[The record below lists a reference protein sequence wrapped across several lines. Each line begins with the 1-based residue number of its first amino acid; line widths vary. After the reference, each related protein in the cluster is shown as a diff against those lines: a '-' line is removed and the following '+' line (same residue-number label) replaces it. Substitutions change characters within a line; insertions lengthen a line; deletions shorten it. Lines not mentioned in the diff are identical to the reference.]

1 MLNEDDYV
9 SITGFRGNIAI
20 LLQPIRNLS
29 KKLHFFFKFDRL
41 VPYLHFCEKENLYA
55 KRYAW
60 QWDTKQIRASP
71 CKSNSFGERNRYP
84 NYYMM

>member
-1 MLNEDDYV
+1 MYPSQV
-9 SITGFRGNIAI
+9 SEGILQYYYNLYAI
-20 LLQPIRNLS
+20 YPKSCI
-29 KKLHFFFKFDRL
+29 FFFKFDRL